1 MKILLDEDCKITILS
16 IKKTL
21 NKQLDKTTVL
31 VAENGQLALNLLNS
45 LDADSELPCFIL
57 LDLNMPVMNGIE
69 FLSIIKKDDRLK
81 QIPIVIHSTSSN
93 KTDFFKCKSLGIA
106 GYYIKHVDYNV
117 YKNNI
122 ITIVN
127 YWRNSFNPFCKLS
140 LII

>member
-1 MKILLDEDCKITILS
+1 MKILLVEDCKITILS
-16 IKKTL
+16 IQKIL
-21 NKQLDKTTVL
+21 NKQLETTTVL

-45 LDADSELPCFIL
+45 IDDDSELPYFIL

-69 FLSIIKKDDRLK
+69 FLSIRKKDDRLR

-106 GYYIKHVDYNV
+106 SYFIKHIDYNV

-122 ITIVN
+122 ITIAN
-127 YWRNSFNPFCKLS
+127 YWRNSFNPFC
-140 LII
+140 